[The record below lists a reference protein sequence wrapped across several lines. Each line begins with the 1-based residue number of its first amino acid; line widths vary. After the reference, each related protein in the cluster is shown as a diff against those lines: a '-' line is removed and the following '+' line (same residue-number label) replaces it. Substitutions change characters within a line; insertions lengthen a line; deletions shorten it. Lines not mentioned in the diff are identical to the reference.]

1 MRSLCLLVALLA
13 QTVVA
18 QKALITFQ
26 AARNEKLAVY
36 FSKLP
41 AHVYAAHTYFETTFP
56 FTAEATPNAFTNGAE
71 FCAIDMK

>member
-13 QTVVA
+13 QTVAA

-41 AHVYAAHTYFETTFP
+41 VYVPQYFE
-56 FTAEATPNAFTNGAE
+56 ASLHR
-71 FCAIDMK
+71 